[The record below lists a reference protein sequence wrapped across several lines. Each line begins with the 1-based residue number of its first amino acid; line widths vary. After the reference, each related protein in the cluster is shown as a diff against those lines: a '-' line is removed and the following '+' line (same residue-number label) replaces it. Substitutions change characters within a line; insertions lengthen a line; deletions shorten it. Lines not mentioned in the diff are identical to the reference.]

1 MGVQN
6 DFIATTPFPPVKNV
20 IANQQPSRLNRP
32 FNLLHPFQTNFDQV
46 RITPNT
52 PQISQRPRQR
62 VTTSAPAP
70 PQTTTTITSTTTTT
84 TTTTT
89 AAPTTTSNASDLRK
103 QRIKLLNKTRKT
115 TTPRTSFQP
124 TRKETERTVSAVPA
138 TTNRGRGRL
147 IPKTR
152 VRRPINRNKSR
163 RPQVVATTSQE
174 EQNDNVEEV
183 RAIVDRRPVPLP
195 KVRGTTKTITR
206 VVRPEEP
213 TQEPQSLNDF
223 KLRQRQ
229 KVKSDQAFLICSEG
243 KCSRPKPGDGRFA
256 LNDLKPSSSARVPA
270 DNTFNRLFE
279 EMLVNSGIDSEDE
292 EQQRQVLSLLE
303 AAKVQFEEDPETEE
317 FVIDE
322 LIETTVAPR
331 IETTTTEIEEE
342 TTTTRGLF
350 NSAKRRPF
358 FKPRTQRPSI
368 NLKQQELEEE
378 LKFEEQLEEAAE
390 A

>member
-70 PQTTTTITSTTTTT
+70 PQTTTTTT

-89 AAPTTTSNASDLRK
+89 AAPTTTTPEPTTTSDLRK

-147 IPKTR
+147 ISKTG
-152 VRRPINRNKSR
+152 V
-163 RPQVVATTSQE
+163 
-174 EQNDNVEEV
+174 
-183 RAIVDRRPVPLP
+183 
-195 KVRGTTKTITR
+195 
-206 VVRPEEP
+206 
-213 TQEPQSLNDF
+213 
-223 KLRQRQ
+223 
-229 KVKSDQAFLICSEG
+229 
-243 KCSRPKPGDGRFA
+243 
-256 LNDLKPSSSARVPA
+256 
-270 DNTFNRLFE
+270 
-279 EMLVNSGIDSEDE
+279 
-292 EQQRQVLSLLE
+292 
-303 AAKVQFEEDPETEE
+303 
-317 FVIDE
+317 
-322 LIETTVAPR
+322 
-331 IETTTTEIEEE
+331 
-342 TTTTRGLF
+342 
-350 NSAKRRPF
+350 
-358 FKPRTQRPSI
+358 
-368 NLKQQELEEE
+368 
-378 LKFEEQLEEAAE
+378 
-390 A
+390 